1 VVPASPD
8 MKLLFSIVD
17 QYPWLVFATTALLAL
32 VLQSS
37 TACIGLGIGL
47 S

>member
-17 QYPWLVFATTALLAL
+17 HYPWLVFATTALLAL